1 MGAFLSSFSGEKCD
15 FPALY
20 HDSGVRAS
28 VYAFYESA
36 ETGPFPFVSAR
47 CAQAQMRRV
56 RVRYAGAGR
65 ILRSLSRMPVEDLR
79 LYAGREAAGAGVI

>member
-20 HDSGVRAS
+20 HDSGVRAP

-56 RVRYAGAGR
+56 CGMPERAASCA
-65 ILRSLSRMPVEDLR
+65 SLSRVPVEDLR